1 MFRPACCSL
10 YLLCSQ
16 EKERR
21 KKKKT
26 KKNPYASF
34 FFSSPFPLQQE
45 HRACSEFCVNCS
57 QILHLR
63 YPGSQEQFLFK
74 SKKVYCLTFGLA
86 SQVALVVKNLPA
98 NATDMRYM
106 FGPWVGKIP
115 LDRGACW
122 VTLHRVTK
130 SPT

>member
-1 MFRPACCSL
+1 MPL
-10 YLLCSQ
+10 
-16 EKERR
+16 
-21 KKKKT
+21 
-26 KKNPYASF
+26 F
-34 FFSSPFPLQQE
+34 FFFTPFSLQQE

-74 SKKVYCLTFGLA
+74 SKKVCFLTFGLA

-98 NATDMRYM
+98 KATDMRYM

-115 LDRGACW
+115 LDRGVCW